1 MKCKRLVF
9 SVYRDGNRCD
19 ERSFEQGVL
28 RVGSDAKSH
37 LRLDGIDRM
46 HAVLEATG
54 NQVELV
60 DLGSSGGTKV
70 NGTRIEKCALK
81 VGDRLAL
88 GPWELQLDQ
97 VTEPEVSAMDVF
109 EGFAGASDGNL
120 FARAAAINPFLPPAA
135 PRGYAVGEDYA
146 LIRSAAPVP
155 SAEVELENVSA
166 VEVTISWG
174 NNVLHVAHLTP
185 PRSFYVGDEQG
196 KNLGCDFLVPSETL
210 GVSRA
215 PVVLERGGDV
225 FLVVPRGA
233 KGSLRSDDGALKSLA
248 EARQGA
254 APSAELSGACEVRLP
269 SGTHAVVESAG
280 LTFRVATVKAGK
292 PVPRALGGDDHKRVF
307 GYFGASL
314 LTASALIGAFAA
326 FVPAL
331 GLLDDEGLN
340 KDRMYMMQAYLS
352 AASERERQQE
362 EDKTQTEDSADA
374 AGGEGERAKG
384 DEGKMGKELSRD
396 QGRFGIKG
404 AKDNKDVHVARTK
417 EFAEN
422 FGLVGLLRGGLAGDP
437 NAPTAP
443 FGRDTSLGNDDS
455 SADGGM
461 WGESIHEAGGVG
473 GLGLSGLGQMG
484 GGFGEGIGL
493 GDIGVG
499 HGAGR
504 CTGANTGD
512 CQGFGY
518 SSGLNRGTHAT
529 KAPKIRPQGVTVT
542 SGRLP
547 SEVIQRVVRQ
557 NYGQFRMC
565 YENGLRGNPNLTGRV
580 AVRFVIGS
588 DGSVANASN
597 GGSDLPDAGV
607 VSCVVRGFY
616 SLGFPAPDTGIVT
629 VVYPIMFS
637 PG

>member
-1 MKCKRLVF
+1 MQCKRLVF
-9 SVYRDGNRCD
+9 SIYRDGNRCD

-37 LRLDGIDRM
+37 LQLDGIDRM

-60 DLGSSGGTKV
+60 DLGSKLGTQV

-88 GPWELQLDQ
+88 GPWEVRLDQ
-97 VTEPEVSAMDVF
+97 VSEPEVSAEPVF
-109 EGFAGASDGNL
+109 DGFASKSEGNP
-120 FARAAAINPFLPPAA
+120 FARAAAANPFLAAAA
-135 PRGYAVGEDYA
+135 PRGYAIGEDYA
-146 LIRSAAPVP
+146 LIRSGAPVP
-155 SAEVELENVSA
+155 SSEVELENVSA

-174 NNVLHVAHLTP
+174 SNVLHVAHLTP

-196 KNLGCDFLVPSETL
+196 KNLDCDFLVPSETL

-215 PVVLERGGDV
+215 PVVVTRGGNV
-225 FLVVPRGA
+225 FLVVPNGA
-233 KGSLRSDDGALKSLA
+233 KGSLRSDTGEVKSLA
-248 EARQGA
+248 EATQGA
-254 APSAELSGACEVRLP
+254 AASAELSGACEVQLP

-292 PVPRALGGDDHKRVF
+292 PVPRALGAGDNKRVL

-326 FVPAL
+326 FVPPL
-331 GLLDDEGLN
+331 GLLDEEGLN
-340 KDRMYMMQAYLS
+340 KDRLYMMQAYLN
-352 AASERERQQE
+352 AASEREREKQ

-374 AGGEGERAKG
+374 PGGEGERAAG

-396 QGRFGIKG
+396 KGRFGIQG
-404 AKDNKDVHVARTK
+404 PKDNKDVHVARTK

-422 FGLVGLLRGGLAGDP
+422 FGLVGLLAGGLAGDP

-455 SADGGM
+455 SADGNM

-493 GDIGVG
+493 GEIGVG

-504 CTGANTGD
+504 CTGTNTGN
-512 CQGFGY
+512 CQGFGF
-518 SSGLNRGTHAT
+518 SRGIGTGDHAT

-547 SEVIQRVVRQ
+547 AEVIQRVVRQ

-588 DGSVANASN
+588 DGSVSNASN
-597 GGSDLPDAGV
+597 GGSDLPDASV

-616 SLGFPAPDTGIVT
+616 SLGFPSPESGIVT